1 MLFNKMF
8 IKDKDNK
15 MYLRI
20 ISLSLFRRLSK
31 EVVLVYYREY
41 G

>member
-20 ISLSLFRRLSK
+20 ISLNLFRRLSK